1 MKQYA
6 GSVIFNMKT
15 GRVVL
20 QRISDRAAH
29 SASLQV
35 DVRRICS
42 NFWTFQTANCLVD
55 VYHIEGRHHRARPVR
70 NKSYQPPILP
80 KLDFIAEQT
89 DQHQTRDT
97 REFGLWI
104 IGMRN
109 LCRTR
114 SQWKDHSRQHSVPHL
129 LSGSAKIFANAL
141 RIVHVIRRLTG
152 IPPD

>member
-20 QRISDRAAH
+20 QRIFDWAAH

-35 DVRRICS
+35 DVRSICS

-55 VYHIEGRHHRARPVR
+55 AFHIEGRHHQARPVR
-70 NKSYQPPILP
+70 NKGYQPLILP
-80 KLDFIAEQT
+80 TLDIVAEQT
-89 DQHQTRDT
+89 DHYQTRDT
-97 REFGLWI
+97 RCEFGVWI
-104 IGMRN
+104 IGKRN

-114 SQWKDHSRQHSVPHL
+114 SQWKDHSRQH
-129 LSGSAKIFANAL
+129 AL

-152 IPPD
+152 VPPD